1 MKSVNIKFDPPT
13 NPSRVILDLETY
25 DEIRRSLIT
34 HGDTDLPAI
43 PVPEPAKIFSGPKK
57 GEIVEPKTQ

>member
-1 MKSVNIKFDPPT
+1 MKSVNVNFEPKS

-25 DEIRRSLIT
+25 DEIRRTLIT

-43 PVPEPAKIFSGPKK
+43 PTPKSSEIFSGVKEEK
-57 GEIVEPKTQ
+57 SK